1 MPTSGL
7 YVDEGQCQVCGQPTY
22 RLGLDSAD
30 RERGDREP
38 LICNPCLITLRRD
51 MVTEFELRQKVRSL
65 ETKVWVYGI
74 VFPVVFGVLALVVGS
89 VWQPI

>member
-1 MPTSGL
+1 
-7 YVDEGQCQVCGQPTY
+7 
-22 RLGLDSAD
+22 
-30 RERGDREP
+30 
-38 LICNPCLITLRRD
+38 